1 MPSKSLF
8 NMANHQIT
16 QMVLRPG
23 NYLTRIQNIKHEV
36 KEHGKQFVIEF
47 ANDDGRLIQGFWYQ
61 HDTSE
66 MAQKIGRDNLKRIG
80 VIQKVPEL
88 DLTEDPR
95 SWEPLQEQE
104 IAIAVRRQV
113 RAGEVQ
119 RYFDQKNDVWRERF
133 EITHFKSALHEL
145 PEFDQDFDEDDE
157 STEEMPRSVGFAEN
171 FVSTGSKEELQSVSQ
186 QESDDVP
193 F

>member
-1 MPSKSLF
+1 MMSAKSLF
-8 NMANHQIT
+8 NMAEHQIT

-23 NYLTRIQNIKHEV
+23 NYLTKIQSIKHEL
-36 KEHGKQFVIEF
+36 KDTGKQFVLEF
-47 ANDDGRLIQGFWYQ
+47 ANDDGRFTQSFWYQ

-66 MAQKIGRDNLKRIG
+66 IAQKIGRDKLKRIG
-80 VIQKVPEL
+80 IIQKAPSL

-95 SWEPLQEQE
+95 SWEPLQEYG

-119 RYFDQKNDVWRERF
+119 KYFDQKNDVWRERF

-145 PEFDQDFDEDDE
+145 PEFDQDFDEDDA
-157 STEEMPRSVGFAEN
+157 STEEIP
-171 FVSTGSKEELQSVSQ
+171 KEG
-186 QESDDVP
+186 DDVP

>member
-95 SWEPLQEQE
+95 SWEPLQEHE

-119 RYFDQKNDVWRERF
+119 KYFDQKNDVWRERF
-133 EITHFKSALHEL
+133 EITHFKSALH
-145 PEFDQDFDEDDE
+145 
-157 STEEMPRSVGFAEN
+157 
-171 FVSTGSKEELQSVSQ
+171 
-186 QESDDVP
+186 
-193 F
+193 